1 MATFKYQA
9 KSLTGQL
16 IKGFLEAKEQKEA
29 IRKLRER
36 QLIPIKLDIVKKE
49 EDSHQI
55 DKNN

>member
-29 IRKLRER
+29 VRKLRER
-36 QLIPIKLDIVKKE
+36 QLIPIKLD
-49 EDSHQI
+49 
-55 DKNN
+55 